1 VSTEAHFQPLTIKQH
16 MLVKRAQHVVDEEAA
31 WLGRKYRGLVDVDDL
46 KSEGKL
52 ALYRSVLRFDEQV
65 SPELVPYAR
74 RRVRGSMLRLV
85 KAETRQ
91 AKVKRSVAIASAE
104 RMANYTD
111 DFNIQKL
118 RDDLDELQ
126 RRIDLAASRH
136 ASAMWLA
143 GASEAKLQAVD
154 DPEFA
159 VEFGET
165 IAALEAVLK
174 PLPEKD
180 RTLLDLVFA
189 SGFNLEQAG
198 EELGVDRQTAWRR
211 TQRILE
217 KLRQDLTALGVTRAP
232 RPAGYAVVRPL
243 LVPRAPPKERPPDA
257 SHDAPNDTEEP
268 DGGQEPGPGKRR

>member
-1 VSTEAHFQPLTIKQH
+1 VSTEALLQPLTIKQH

-91 AKVKRSVAIASAE
+91 AKVKRAVAVASAE

-118 RDDLDELQ
+118 RDDLDEIQ

-143 GASEAKLQAVD
+143 GANEAKLQAAD

-159 VEFGET
+159 IEFGET

-211 TQRILE
+211 IQRILE

-232 RPAGYAVVRPL
+232 SPAGYAVVRPL
-243 LVPRAPPKERPPDA
+243 LVPRAPPNVRPPDA
-257 SHDAPNDTEEP
+257 AHDAPNNMEEP
-268 DGGQEPGPGKRR
+268 DGGQEPGPDKRR